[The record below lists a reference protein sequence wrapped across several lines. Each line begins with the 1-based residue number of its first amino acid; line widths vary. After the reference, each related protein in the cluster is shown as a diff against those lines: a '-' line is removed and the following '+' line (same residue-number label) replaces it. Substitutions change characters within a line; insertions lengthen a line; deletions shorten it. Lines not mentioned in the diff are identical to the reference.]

1 MRGLNLYIFTR
12 CAEPKDYAFYEKQLS
27 KREEIIAQIKYDEID
42 TIKFLVKL
50 LIQSEITMHEL
61 DNWFYSFTIPQI
73 SKEFDLL
80 LIDRNRKVVN
90 IEIKSQETTVQKIEK
105 QLIQNKYY
113 LSNIAD
119 EIMSFTFI
127 KKGESSYDLYRY
139 DEDLQKST
147 LVDLI
152 SCIRRIKNPVTDNIE
167 ELFKPND
174 YLISPINTPDA
185 FLSGTLIR
193 ETHYHNF
200 GRIPYKYWV

>member
-1 MRGLNLYIFTR
+1 M
-12 CAEPKDYAFYEKQLS
+12 
-27 KREEIIAQIKYDEID
+27 
-42 TIKFLVKL
+42 
-50 LIQSEITMHEL
+50 
-61 DNWFYSFTIPQI
+61 
-73 SKEFDLL
+73 L

-139 DEDLQKST
+139 DEDLRKST

-185 FLSGTLIR
+185 FLSGNYFLTNQQAEIRREVLNNIQSKAQLYGIKGSAGTGKSLLIYDLAI
-193 ETHYHNF
+193 EFAKYGSVCVIHSGNF
-200 GRIPYKYWV
+200 SDKHIYFNNKG